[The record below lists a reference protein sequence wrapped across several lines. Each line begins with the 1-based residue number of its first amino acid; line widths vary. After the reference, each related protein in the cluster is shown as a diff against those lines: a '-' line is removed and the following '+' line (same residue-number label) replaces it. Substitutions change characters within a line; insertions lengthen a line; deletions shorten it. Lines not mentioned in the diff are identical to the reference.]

1 MAKNL
6 MKELIVAQKGRSWLN
21 GKEFTKRL
29 EEGYLRQFGSKF
41 TTKKTFAPSGLAWN
55 QGECPRYWY
64 IAFNGAEFVDDER
77 EAKAVAN
84 MQHGT
89 VSHERIQKALE
100 LSDIPAEMEVK
111 IRSEDP
117 PIFGYADGILDW
129 AGDDNVVLE
138 IKTMREEGF
147 ARVKAAGKPKKHH
160 IFQLLVYMKIQK
172 ASRGIIMYE
181 SKNANELLALP
192 VEINDTYRD
201 YMDYLWGWLREVRS
215 AFDNDTLPEKNYRSN
230 SRVCKNCPVKDTCD
244 TLGDGVIKIKS
255 LETVPDVEEL

>member
-1 MAKNL
+1 
-6 MKELIVAQKGRSWLN
+6 
-21 GKEFTKRL
+21 
-29 EEGYLRQFGSKF
+29 
-41 TTKKTFAPSGLAWN
+41 
-55 QGECPRYWY
+55 
-64 IAFNGAEFVDDER
+64 
-77 EAKAVAN
+77 

-89 VSHERIQKALE
+89 VSHERIQKALD

-111 IRSEDP
+111 IRNEDP
-117 PIFGYADGILDW
+117 PVFGYADGILDW
-129 AGDDNVVLE
+129 AGDENVVLE

-172 ASRGIIMYE
+172 ATKGIIMYE

-230 SRVCKNCPVKDTCD
+230 SRVCKNCPVKATCD

-255 LETVPDVEEL
+255 LETVPDVEDL